1 MKIEKPVTDNMKQ
14 RVNTLYLY
22 MKSIYPTPIT
32 KEKVCE
38 VCGVK
43 SERQA
48 RDILSVLAQRRPLI
62 STSDAKGYRLALTE
76 KDLEEVEHTWAELS
90 SRVEE
95 LNKRIEPLIKFRD
108 KMKYNI
114 GGDEK

>member
-1 MKIEKPVTDNMKQ
+1 MKIEKSVTDNIKE

-43 SERQA
+43 STRQA
-48 RDILSVLAQRRPLI
+48 RDILSVLAQRKPLI
-62 STSDAKGYRLALTE
+62 STSDSKGYRLALT
-76 KDLEEVEHTWAELS
+76 KDDLEEVEHTWAELS

-114 GGDEK
+114 GDI

>member
-1 MKIEKPVTDNMKQ
+1 MKPEKPITEQMKE
-14 RVNTLYLY
+14 RVNTLYFY

-108 KMKYNI
+108 KMKYNK
-114 GGDEK
+114 EK

>member
-1 MKIEKPVTDNMKQ
+1 MKCEKPITEQLKQ
-14 RVNTLYLY
+14 RVNNLYLY
-22 MKSIYPTPIT
+22 MKSIYPVSIT

-43 SERQA
+43 STRQA
-48 RDILSVLAQRRPLI
+48 RDILSVLAQKKPIL
-62 STSDAKGYRLALTE
+62 STSDSKGYRLALT
-76 KDLEEVEHTWAELS
+76 KDDLEEVEHTWAELS

-95 LNKRIEPLIKFRD
+95 LNKRIETLIKFRN

-114 GGDEK
+114 GD

>member
-1 MKIEKPVTDNMKQ
+1 MKPEKPVTDNMKQ
-14 RVNTLYLY
+14 RVNNLYLY
-22 MKSIYPTPIT
+22 MKSIYPLPIT
-32 KEKVCE
+32 KQEVCE

-48 RDILSVLAQRRPLI
+48 RDILSVLAQRKPLI
-62 STSDAKGYRLALTE
+62 STSDSKGYRLALTKE
-76 KDLEEVEHTWAELS
+76 DLEEVEHTWAELS

-108 KMKYNI
+108 KMKYNK
-114 GGDEK
+114 EK